1 MFKIFLKFYL
11 VGYFMLLGKAEKRFS
26 PLPDFKNTFIK
37 LYVLRVL
44 TLVPKANYLF
54 KQVYQHYII
63 KLCYIII
70 NDLSHIFLTHF
81 SAVLLYILVIIQ
93 MTKEFIFKQ
102 KQNK

>member
-1 MFKIFLKFYL
+1 
-11 VGYFMLLGKAEKRFS
+11 MLLGKSENRFS

-63 KLCYIII
+63 KLCYIIYTRFVSYI
-70 NDLSHIFLTHF
+70 FYTLFGSVAIYLSNYSND
-81 SAVLLYILVIIQ
+81 
-93 MTKEFIFKQ
+93 
-102 KQNK
+102 

>member
-11 VGYFMLLGKAEKRFS
+11 VGYFMLLGKSENRFS

-37 LYVLRVL
+37 LYVL

-102 KQNK
+102 KQNI